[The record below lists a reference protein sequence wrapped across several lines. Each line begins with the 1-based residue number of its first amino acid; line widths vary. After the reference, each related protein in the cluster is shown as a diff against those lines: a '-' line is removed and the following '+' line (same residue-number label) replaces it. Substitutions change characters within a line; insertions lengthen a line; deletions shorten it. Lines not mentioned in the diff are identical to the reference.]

1 MIFHYDHGM
10 KSKNNSSQQFTF
22 KCRKCKRHHV
32 YRRKGDMNVQERRG
46 ETLMNDLTMKRI
58 NEKYPV
64 LVKCFQIAIY
74 AIDARN
80 RYFSVQSEDRKV
92 L

>member
-1 MIFHYDHGM
+1 
-10 KSKNNSSQQFTF
+10 
-22 KCRKCKRHHV
+22 
-32 YRRKGDMNVQERRG
+32 MNVQERRG
-46 ETLMNDLTMKRI
+46 ETLMNDLTTKRI

-80 RYFSVQSEDRKV
+80 RYFSVQSEDRK
-92 L
+92 LL

>member
-1 MIFHYDHGM
+1 
-10 KSKNNSSQQFTF
+10 
-22 KCRKCKRHHV
+22 
-32 YRRKGDMNVQERRG
+32 MNVQERRG

-80 RYFSVQSEDRKV
+80 RYFSVQSEDRK
-92 L
+92 LLWNRGGFLAKHQWNILFNSKENEGCE